1 MFLEGHW
8 SSGWRAL
15 LSAALPLFLPKS
27 STLPGRPGQHPR
39 CVNPYGLLFGPASC
53 LLPLGRISC
62 SSCSLLP
69 RAAGEPGVRRLVHL
83 RRFMRLLLFCGVNLL
98 YSYSR
103 ERNRPASDATIGMS
117 GAIYL
122 CPELQGD
129 GGHTSGDHFGL

>member
-1 MFLEGHW
+1 MFFVWLC
-8 SSGWRAL
+8 SSSWPAL
-15 LSAALPLFLPKS
+15 LSAAFPRFLPLASSLPFL
-27 STLPGRPGQHPR
+27 PGQHPR

-69 RAAGEPGVRRLVHL
+69 RATGEPGVRRLVHL

-117 GAIYL
+117 DA
-122 CPELQGD
+122 
-129 GGHTSGDHFGL
+129 